1 MPEDMVA
8 RFADMDAREADR
20 GTTQTDFDALV
31 DTLVERFE
39 AFGPQGA
46 VGWDDPSFGRLA
58 LAAFRLQFGA
68 CAPYRALCEERGATP
83 STVTRWQE
91 VPLVPATAFK
101 YFDFLSAPD
110 GRSPVVFRTSGTS
123 RGAERRGRHLVPR
136 PELYRASLIG
146 PFRRA
151 VLGDLDRA
159 AFVSL
164 IPSPDDAPDSSLS
177 FMVGAVAERLASEV
191 AWLVDGYGRW
201 RPAEV
206 ARAADLAAAGDP
218 LVLLGTALAFL
229 HLVEADTP
237 VVGRLPGGSRVMET
251 GGFKGLDRS
260 AAPEALYAG
269 IERLTGVPR
278 PRIVNEYGMTELL
291 SQLYEPV
298 LRQGSAAVG
307 EHEGPPWLRVR
318 ALNPSTL
325 DPVPD
330 GEHGVLAFF
339 DLANLGSVCHVLT
352 EDVGS
357 IVDGRVRLRGRA
369 LGAEPRGCSRAMDE
383 LMAAAG
389 RASRTGEI
397 AEIAEAG
404 EAAGGE
410 DSTGER
416 DTRVAGGEP
425 SEASRLPPHDR
436 RDPPG

>member
-278 PRIVNEYGMTELL
+278 PRIVNEYGMTEMG
-291 SQLYEPV
+291 SQSYDGVIRHALGLPGGREMRV
-298 LRQGSAAVG
+298 KHA
-307 EHEGPPWLRVR
+307 PPWCRTWVV
-318 ALNPSTL
+318 
-325 DPVPD
+325 DPADVNREVAD
-330 GEHGVLAFF
+330 GAEGIIKHF
-339 DLANLGSVCHVLT
+339 DLVNRGSVSAILT
-352 EDVGS
+352 GD
-357 IVDGRVRLRGRA
+357 RGRRVGDGYVV
-369 LGAEPRGCSRAMDE
+369 LGRAAGAQLRGCSLALEE
-383 LMAAAG
+383 L
-389 RASRTGEI
+389 
-397 AEIAEAG
+397 
-404 EAAGGE
+404 
-410 DSTGER
+410 
-416 DTRVAGGEP
+416 
-425 SEASRLPPHDR
+425 R
-436 RDPPG
+436 RG